1 MLAKV
6 NVLTNSNE
14 NTKLERTEEL
24 MFSWQGKYNEEVI
37 SEVVKCVLRFKTK
50 LFPLI

>member
-14 NTKLERTEEL
+14 NTKLERTGEL
-24 MFSWQGKYNEEVI
+24 MFSWQRKDNEEVI
-37 SEVVKCVLRFKTK
+37 SEVVKCFLRYNKK
-50 LFPLI
+50 LFLLI